1 MFISYAPA
9 VKFKYLHGDC
19 LLKQCRIYTYLRE
32 DKHCQLK
39 AFQIGLGKFH

>member
-19 LLKQCRIYTYLRE
+19 LLKQCRILHIFERRQALSAE
-32 DKHCQLK
+32 SLPDR
-39 AFQIGLGKFH
+39 AW